1 MTRFEKELS
10 GALGAYWKGEAEKE
24 LQKIRAELE
33 AGEITIDGKGVARNC
48 IGRVLQRDMEE
59 KVSFV
64 TDRIDRKA
72 TARAR
77 EEEVRRQLEELRRT
91 AKPMS
96 AGEKQR
102 LRREIGPG
110 QTVVDLI
117 TGEVI
122 RT

>member
-1 MTRFEKELS
+1 
-10 GALGAYWKGEAEKE
+10 
-24 LQKIRAELE
+24 
-33 AGEITIDGKGVARNC
+33 
-48 IGRVLQRDMEE
+48 MEE

-72 TARAR
+72 TAGAR